1 MEKVVTLSDRAR
13 EPEAPASTVKVAH
26 LEISGDGMTCLHCP
40 PAVEEGRSR
49 LEPGPSAQRP
59 PFGQEGAEV
68 RRPSRRSG
76 YVNSK
81 LHIQSDGLS
90 STFRLLKTAAF
101 HSQRNREVGVRP

>member
-1 MEKVVTLSDRAR
+1 MEKVVTLFDRAR
-13 EPEAPASTVKVAH
+13 EPEVPASTVKVAH
-26 LEISGDGMTCLHCP
+26 LEITVGGMTCLHCP

-76 YVNSK
+76 TVNSK
-81 LHIQSDGLS
+81 LHIKSDGLS
-90 STFRLLKTAAF
+90 STIRLLEATAI

>member
-13 EPEAPASTVKVAH
+13 EPEVPASTVKMAR
-26 LEISGDGMTCLHCP
+26 LEITVGGMICLHCP

-49 LEPGPSAQRP
+49 LEPGSSTQRP
-59 PFGQEGAEV
+59 PFGQEGAEA

-76 YVNSK
+76 YVNPK
-81 LHIQSDGLS
+81 LHIKSDGLS
-90 STFRLLKTAAF
+90 STFRLLEAVAF